1 MINNID
7 NLFMP
12 ETNETKAVQPLK
24 EVEVVGQSFTI
35 YGTPED
41 PLFKAK
47 DVATFIGHSDVSM
60 MMQTVDD
67 DEKLTQTMFVS
78 GQNRNVWMLTENGLY
93 EVLMQSR
100 KPTAK
105 LFKKGVK
112 KILREIRMTGGY
124 IAAKDDDSPEV
135 IMAKALQIAQATLAR
150 QETRLKQL
158 EDTNTRNEQTIL
170 EQAPKVDYYDT
181 TLQSVNTM
189 TTTQIAKELGM
200 DAHSLNKQLK
210 QAGVIFRQSGMWMLK
225 QPYASWDLSATRTQT
240 YTRSDGSVGSSMYTV
255 WNERGRRFI
264 HALHDNGFNARKA
277 KDAII

>member
-35 YGTPED
+35 YGTPEE

-93 EVLMQSR
+93 
-100 KPTAK
+100 
-105 LFKKGVK
+105 
-112 KILREIRMTGGY
+112 
-124 IAAKDDDSPEV
+124 
-135 IMAKALQIAQATLAR
+135 
-150 QETRLKQL
+150 
-158 EDTNTRNEQTIL
+158 
-170 EQAPKVDYYDT
+170 
-181 TLQSVNTM
+181 
-189 TTTQIAKELGM
+189 
-200 DAHSLNKQLK
+200 
-210 QAGVIFRQSGMWMLK
+210 
-225 QPYASWDLSATRTQT
+225 
-240 YTRSDGSVGSSMYTV
+240 
-255 WNERGRRFI
+255 
-264 HALHDNGFNARKA
+264 
-277 KDAII
+277 

>member
-12 ETNETKAVQPLK
+12 ETKAVQPLK
-24 EVEVVGQSFTI
+24 EVEVVGQSFII
-35 YGTPED
+35 YGTPEE

-112 KILREIRMTGGY
+112 KILREIRF
-124 IAAKDDDSPEV
+124 
-135 IMAKALQIAQATLAR
+135 
-150 QETRLKQL
+150 TRCTTMVLTPVKQ
-158 EDTNTRNEQTIL
+158 R
-170 EQAPKVDYYDT
+170 
-181 TLQSVNTM
+181 
-189 TTTQIAKELGM
+189 
-200 DAHSLNKQLK
+200 
-210 QAGVIFRQSGMWMLK
+210 MLLYN
-225 QPYASWDLSATRTQT
+225 Q
-240 YTRSDGSVGSSMYTV
+240 
-255 WNERGRRFI
+255 
-264 HALHDNGFNARKA
+264 
-277 KDAII
+277 